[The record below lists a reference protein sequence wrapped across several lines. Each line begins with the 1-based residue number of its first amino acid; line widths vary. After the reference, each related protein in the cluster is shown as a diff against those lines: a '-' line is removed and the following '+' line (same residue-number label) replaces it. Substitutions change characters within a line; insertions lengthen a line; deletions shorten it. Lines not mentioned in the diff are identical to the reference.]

1 MKYFTYKANLVV
13 RIISVLLVTFFSFVF
28 LSYGELDLVP
38 KIIVTTVLI
47 AIEALAIYSLIL
59 STKRYIINR
68 NIEKKGLDCYG
79 IVRNVNPDYDYIG
92 EFHDRKLDVEIVNPN
107 TLQLEHIIE
116 EVETVEDE
124 FPVNSYVKC
133 KYNNGYINII
143 EIVDPKDIPGD
154 AIKLLVSD
162 NK

>member
-1 MKYFTYKANLVV
+1 MKNFTYKADLVV
-13 RIISVLLVTFFSFVF
+13 RIISVLFVTIFSFVF

-47 AIEALAIYSLIL
+47 AIEALAIYALIL
-59 STKRYIINR
+59 GVKKYFINK

-79 IVRNVNPDYDYIG
+79 IVRNVDPDYDTVFNVH
-92 EFHDRKLDVEIVNPN
+92 ERKVDVEIVNPN
-107 TLQLEHIIE
+107 TFQLEHIIE
-116 EVETVEDE
+116 VVETVEDE

-133 KYNNGYINII
+133 KYNEGNINII

-154 AIKLLVSD
+154 AKKLLVSD

>member
-1 MKYFTYKANLVV
+1 MKNFTYKADLVV
-13 RIISVLLVTFFSFVF
+13 RIISVLFVTIFSFVF

-47 AIEALAIYSLIL
+47 AIDALAIYSLIL

-154 AIKLLVSD
+154 AKKLLVSD

>member
-1 MKYFTYKANLVV
+1 MKNFTYKYELVV
-13 RIISVLLVTFFSFVF
+13 RIIAVLFVAFFAFVF
-28 LSYGELDLVP
+28 LTGADFDLIP
-38 KIIVTTVLI
+38 MIIVSTVLT
-47 AIEALAIYSLIL
+47 AVEAVAIYALIL
-59 STKRYIINR
+59 GVKKYFINK

-154 AIKLLVSD
+154 AKKLLVSD

>member
-1 MKYFTYKANLVV
+1 MKNFTYKADLVV
-13 RIISVLLVTFFSFVF
+13 RIISVLFVTIFSFVF

-79 IVRNVNPDYDYIG
+79 IVRNVDPDYDTVFNVH
-92 EFHDRKLDVEIVNPN
+92 ERKVDVEIVNPN
-107 TLQLEHIIE
+107 TFQLEHIIE
-116 EVETVEDE
+116 VVETVEDE

-154 AIKLLVSD
+154 AKKLLVSD

>member
-1 MKYFTYKANLVV
+1 MKNFTYKANLVV
-13 RIISVLLVTFFSFVF
+13 RIISVLFVTFFSFVF

-38 KIIVTTVLI
+38 KIIVTTVLT
-47 AIEALAIYSLIL
+47 AVEAVAIYSLIL

-154 AIKLLVSD
+154 AKKLLVSD